1 MKIKT
6 ISVAYSDGAI
16 YNTDGLELSLECSV
30 DISGYRVIMIDSC
43 GLYKLTQY
51 LYDKG
56 IITPLTIPIQIH
68 AEDITLVLDKSID
81 GYIITR
87 KEIDNEK

>member
-6 ISVAYSDGAI
+6 ISVAYSDGAF
-16 YNTDGLELSLECSV
+16 YNTDGLELSLEYSV
-30 DISGYRVIMIDSC
+30 DISGYRAIMIDSC

-68 AEDITLVLDKSID
+68 AEDIMLVLDKSIK
-81 GYIITR
+81 GYIITSR
-87 KEIDNEK
+87 

>member
-16 YNTDGLELSLECSV
+16 YNTDGLELSFECSV

-43 GLYKLTQY
+43 GLYKLT
-51 LYDKG
+51 
-56 IITPLTIPIQIH
+56 H
-68 AEDITLVLDKSID
+68 TLNGVL
-81 GYIITR
+81 
-87 KEIDNEK
+87 